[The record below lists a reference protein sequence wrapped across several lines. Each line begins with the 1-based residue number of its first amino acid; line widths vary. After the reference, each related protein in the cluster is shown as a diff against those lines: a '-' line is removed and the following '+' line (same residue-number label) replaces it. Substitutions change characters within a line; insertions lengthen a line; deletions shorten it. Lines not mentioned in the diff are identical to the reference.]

1 MTRYFSDLLR
11 RSSKFWERVPLELLN
26 SGVKSLTKNSASVEE
41 SPVCN
46 LTIVAGKRR
55 NEISQESGASQLDH
69 QAVEL

>member
-1 MTRYFSDLLR
+1 MTRYLSDLLR

-46 LTIVAGKRR
+46 LTIVAGKKNYPGKRP
-55 NEISQESGASQLDH
+55 QTVFKGLFM
-69 QAVEL
+69 